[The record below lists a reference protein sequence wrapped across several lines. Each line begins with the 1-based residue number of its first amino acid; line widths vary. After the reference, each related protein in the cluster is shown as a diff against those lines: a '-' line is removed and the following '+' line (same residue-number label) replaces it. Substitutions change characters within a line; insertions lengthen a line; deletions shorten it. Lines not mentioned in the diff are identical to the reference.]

1 MSPNYHPQVNDPL
14 SPLQA
19 GFVLTAIS
27 SEFRTLHLR
36 SQGPLPGVGPW
47 IAFGPTWNGSL
58 SKPSRRSCVEV
69 KEKNSIGLSFRHRLP
84 GLLYPP
90 HFN

>member
-27 SEFRTLHLR
+27 SEFRTPHLR

-47 IAFGPTWNGSL
+47 IVVRRGTARFL
-58 SKPSRRSCVEV
+58 SPLGVLAWK
-69 KEKNSIGLSFRHRLP
+69 
-84 GLLYPP
+84 
-90 HFN
+90 